1 MGCLLF
7 SFRLRILLYLS
18 RNGCL
23 SCFPG
28 SFCCCSC
35 LCRQDLLHLGNIYI
49 LVAGIGILLF
59 GFLHFSFEI
68 RLLRLFPGRLRL

>member
-1 MGCLLF
+1 MGYLLF

-18 RNGCL
+18 GNSCL
-23 SCFPG
+23 SCSTG
-28 SFCCCSC
+28 SFCCCIC
-35 LCRQDLLHLGNIYI
+35 LCRQNLLHLGNIHI

-59 GFLHFSFEI
+59 SFLHFSFEI